1 MRTLPNRPFLACT
14 TGAAL
19 LCMLGFYS
27 FLAAAP
33 PGKPPFEDA
42 GGQREEM
49 IRELREIK
57 ELIKEQNAL
66 LKEVIAPPHARD
78 KAKK

>member
-1 MRTLPNRPFLACT
+1 MPNLVSRWILVC
-14 TGAAL
+14 AAAP

-27 FLAAAP
+27 LLLAAP

-42 GGQREEM
+42 VSQRAEM
-49 IRELREIK
+49 ITELREIK
-57 ELIKEQNAL
+57 ELVKEQNAL
-66 LKEVIAPPHARD
+66 LKEVIASAHGRD

>member
-1 MRTLPNRPFLACT
+1 MPNLISRWILACSV
-14 TGAAL
+14 AL

-27 FLAAAP
+27 LLSAAP

-42 GGQREEM
+42 VSQRAEM
-49 IRELREIK
+49 IGELREIK

-66 LKEVIAPPHARD
+66 LKEVIAPTNGPD

>member
-1 MRTLPNRPFLACT
+1 MLNRFSRWILACA
-14 TGAAL
+14 AAL

-27 FLAAAP
+27 LLSAAP

-42 GGQREEM
+42 VTQRDEM

-66 LKEVIAPPHARD
+66 LKDVIAPPNGRD
-78 KAKK
+78 KAQK